1 MASKKTEDKIIEDLV
16 DVGLNE
22 EGGQALEYLQSED
35 CLVPFFK
42 GLSEANVFRIG
53 VAYAIKEKG
62 LTPASSEEI
71 GKTGSTGKNSS
82 GKSWTGFSGGINGLN
97 GVPNVYRLLEIVS
110 KDGIVVNPNRLLEG
124 YAHVGL
130 LSLAE
135 RIKKGESL
143 NKIFN

>member
-1 MASKKTEDKIIEDLV
+1 MKPKKSEDGVIEDIV
-16 DVGLNE
+16 DPGLNE
-22 EGGQALEYLQSED
+22 EAGQALAYLQSEE

-42 GLSEANVFRIG
+42 GLSDANVFRIG
-53 VAYAIKEKG
+53 IAYAIKEKD
-62 LTPASSEEI
+62 LEPASPEEI
-71 GKTGSTGKNSS
+71 GKTGSTGKNSL

-110 KDGIVVNPNRLLEG
+110 KEGIVVNPNRLLEG

-130 LSLAE
+130 ISLAE

-143 NKIFN
+143 NQIFS